1 MESVLVIIC
10 GLLVG
15 SFLNVCILRIPKKES
30 LWWPRSH
37 CVSCHK
43 TIAPYDLIPVFSFI
57 LLKGTCRYCKAPI
70 SLQYP
75 LVELLITIIILFLY
89 LKYGFS
95 AFFFMGSFLSSVLT
109 IVTFIDLKHYIIP
122 DMITLPGIFLGLG
135 FSFLHTSLPAPIPP
149 LDSVLGLVVG
159 GGSLLLMGQLYYLW
173 RKKEGMGGG
182 DIKLAGFLGAWLGYK
197 AIIFI
202 LFSGSFLGAFIGS
215 FYLFLSKKS
224 RSEPLPFGPFLAGA
238 TLIYL
243 FFGSEIMNWYF

>member
-1 MESVLVIIC
+1 METALVIIG
-10 GLLVG
+10 GLLIG
-15 SFLNVCILRIPKKES
+15 SFLNVCIVRIPKKES

-43 TIAPYDLIPVFSFI
+43 TIAPYDLIPIFSFI
-57 LLKGTCRYCKAPI
+57 LLKGTCRYCKARI

-75 LVELLITIIILFLY
+75 LVELLTTINIFLLY

-95 AFFFMGSFLSSVLT
+95 AFFFMGAFLSSVLT
-109 IVTFIDLKHYIIP
+109 VVTFIDLKHYIIP
-122 DMITLPGIFLGLG
+122 NIITLPGAFLGLG
-135 FSFLHTSLPAPIPP
+135 FSFLHTFLPVFISP
-149 LDSVLGLVVG
+149 LDSFLGLVVG

-173 RKKEGMGGG
+173 RKKDGMGGG

-202 LFSGSFLGAFIGS
+202 LFAGSFLGALIGS

-224 RSEPLPFGPFLAGA
+224 RNEPLPFGPFLAGA
-238 TLIYL
+238 TIIYL
-243 FFGSEIMNWYF
+243 FFGTEIIDWYF